1 MAGYNGWT
9 NYETWNL
16 KLWLDN
22 DQASYQHWQHVARE
36 AFSVGDVQKAKRT
49 LAEQLE
55 THITAVAGQILL
67 SKNLEALILEDAP
80 LLIGFYSD
88 ILHASIR
95 EVNYWEIAQSMLDDL
110 QEDN

>member
-1 MAGYNGWT
+1 MADYNGWK

-22 DQASYQHWQHVARE
+22 DQASYHYWQHAARE

-55 THITAVAGQILL
+55 THIT
-67 SKNLEALILEDAP
+67 EDAP
-80 LLIGFYSD
+80 RLTGFYSD

-95 EVNYWEIAQSMLDDL
+95 EVAYWEIAESMLDDL
-110 QEDN
+110 QEED

>member
-22 DQASYQHWQHVARE
+22 DQDTYHYWQHAARE
-36 AFSVGDVQKAKRT
+36 AFGVGDVEKAKRT

-55 THITAVAGQILL
+55 THIT
-67 SKNLEALILEDAP
+67 EDAP
-80 LLIGFYSD
+80 RFQLWRSLHYKSKPLTGFYSD
-88 ILHASIR
+88 ILHASLR

-110 QEDN
+110 EEED